1 MCLLRSGVGRYQ
13 VFSYVLSAVMIPI
26 TFYAVWPC
34 YTPYLASAVPI
45 LYTIIYIQVIFMTVY
60 EPATDELKSKV
71 KGDKFVRK
79 PYTAEAGK
87 HVIVNSF
94 CTICEVRT
102 FRETKHCKRCNFC
115 IDDFDHHCVWLNNCI
130 GGKNYRAFVVLVVC
144 VSTFSL
150 VSSLVS
156 LALFIYWLVSAES
169 PTFIKMIQEWA
180 DWQKIVWV
188 FCLLICIVVYGMLAA
203 TTIHLLQFH
212 FKLFKIGQTTY
223 RYMTN
228 RKRGAKVGAISQVS
242 PTHSNTHRRD
252 PNHIEEE
259 EEQDEVLQLEDV
271 DPSVPTPSSVSPSP
285 REPPPPEHRPIP
297 PVPTISV
304 LGYHEVL

>member
-1 MCLLRSGVGRYQ
+1 MS
-13 VFSYVLSAVMIPI
+13 P
-26 TFYAVWPC
+26 
-34 YTPYLASAVPI
+34 AVPI

-130 GGKNYRAFVVLVVC
+130 GGKNYSRLAEDRLGILFVN
-144 VSTFSL
+144 
-150 VSSLVS
+150 
-156 LALFIYWLVSAES
+156 
-169 PTFIKMIQEWA
+169 M
-180 DWQKIVWV
+180 
-188 FCLLICIVVYGMLAA
+188 
-203 TTIHLLQFH
+203 
-212 FKLFKIGQTTY
+212 Y
-223 RYMTN
+223 RGLWN
-228 RKRGAKVGAISQVS
+228 VGAISQVS
-242 PTHSNTHRRD
+242 PTHSHTHRRD

-297 PVPTISV
+297 PVPTVSV
-304 LGYHEVL
+304 RIEPPTPNGSSNASYRNHGYDSLEERGRF